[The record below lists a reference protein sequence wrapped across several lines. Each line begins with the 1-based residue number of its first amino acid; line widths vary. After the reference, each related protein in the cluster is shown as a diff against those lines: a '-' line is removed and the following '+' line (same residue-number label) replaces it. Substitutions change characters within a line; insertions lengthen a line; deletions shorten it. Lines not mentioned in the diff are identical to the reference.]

1 MKLKTTL
8 VLVALAFAGSAASAA
23 TVGVLRDPVTGDA
36 FDNNPVLG
44 PHGAEVHAD
53 YQTMNPTIDDV
64 YNFQINGASDLLVT
78 ANEYEANGVQMNP
91 ANFTLYSGTSTG
103 ESGAAADQIGSVFSF
118 TGADIKTTVFAGL
131 AVGSYFFEIT
141 GDATKP
147 LGADY
152 DVKIEA
158 PGSTGPL
165 PAVPE
170 PTNMAL
176 LLAGLG
182 LMGFMVKR
190 RSRN

>member
-23 TVGVLRDPVTGDA
+23 TVGVLRDPVTGAA
-36 FDNNPVLG
+36 FADNPVLG

-53 YQTMNPTIDDV
+53 YQSSGPVDDV
-64 YNFQINGASDLLVT
+64 YNFSINGVSDLLVT
-78 ANEYEANGVQMNP
+78 ANEYEANGVQLNP
-91 ANFTLYSGTSTG
+91 ADFTLYKGTSTG
-103 ESGAAADQIGSVFSF
+103 GSGSAATQIGSVFSF
-118 TGADIKTTVFAGL
+118 TGADIKTTVFSNL
-131 AVGSYFFEIT
+131 AIGSYFFEIT
-141 GDATKP
+141 GDASKP

-152 DVKIEA
+152 DVKIDA
-158 PGSTGPL
+158 PGSSGPL

-182 LMGFMVKR
+182 LMGFMAKR
-190 RSRN
+190 RSQN

>member
-1 MKLKTTL
+1 MKLKTTA
-8 VLVALAFAGSAASAA
+8 VLVALAFAGSVASAA
-23 TVGVLRDPVTGDA
+23 TVGVLRDPVTGA
-36 FDNNPVLG
+36 TFADNPILG

-53 YQTMNPTIDDV
+53 YQTSNATIDDV
-64 YNFQINGASDLLVT
+64 YNFQINGDSDLLVT
-78 ANEYEANGVQMNP
+78 ANEYEATGVQMNP
-91 ANFTLYSGTSTG
+91 ANFTLYSGTTDG
-103 ESGAAADQIGSVFSF
+103 TTAGTQVGSVFSF

-131 AVGSYFFEIT
+131 LAGSYYFEVT
-141 GDATKP
+141 GNATKP

-190 RSRN
+190 RSHN

>member
-1 MKLKTTL
+1 MKLKTTA
-8 VLVALAFAGSAASAA
+8 VLVALAFAGSVASAA
-23 TVGVLRDPVTGDA
+23 TVGVLRDPVTGAA
-36 FDNNPVLG
+36 FADNPVLG

-53 YQTMNPTIDDV
+53 YQTSNATIDDV
-64 YNFQINGASDLLVT
+64 YNFQINGDSDLLVT

-91 ANFTLYSGTSTG
+91 ANFTLYSGTTDGTSVGT
-103 ESGAAADQIGSVFSF
+103 QVGSVFSF

-131 AVGSYFFEIT
+131 LAGSYYFEVT
-141 GDATKP
+141 GNATKP

-190 RSRN
+190 RGHN

>member
-23 TVGVLRDPVTGDA
+23 TVGVLRDPVTGAA
-36 FDNNPVLG
+36 FADNPVLG

-53 YQTMNPTIDDV
+53 YQTLNASIDDV
-64 YNFQINGASDLLVT
+64 YNFQINGVSDLLVT

-91 ANFTLYSGTSTG
+91 ADFTLYKGTSTG
-103 ESGAAADQIGSVFSF
+103 GSGTDQVGSVFSF
-118 TGADIKTTVFAGL
+118 TGATIKTTVFSGL

-141 GDATKP
+141 GAATKP

-170 PTNMAL
+170 PANMAL

-182 LMGFMVKR
+182 VMGFMVKR
-190 RSRN
+190 RSQG

>member
-1 MKLKTTL
+1 MKLKTTA
-8 VLVALAFAGSAASAA
+8 VLVALAFAASAASAA
-23 TVGVLRDPVTGDA
+23 TVGVLRDPVTGATFAD
-36 FDNNPVLG
+36 NPVLG

-53 YQTMNPTIDDV
+53 YQTANASIDDV
-64 YNFQINGASDLLVT
+64 YNFQINGVSDLLVT

-91 ANFTLYSGTSTG
+91 ADFTLYSGTSAGGT
-103 ESGAAADQIGSVFSF
+103 SDPTTQIGSVFSF

-131 AVGSYFFEIT
+131 AIGSYYFEIT

-190 RSRN
+190 RSQG

>member
-1 MKLKTTL
+1 MKLKTTA
-8 VLVALAFAGSAASAA
+8 VLVALAFAASAASAA
-23 TVGVLRDPVTGDA
+23 TVGVLRDPVTGSSFA
-36 FDNNPVLG
+36 NNPVLG
-44 PHGAEVHAD
+44 PDGAEVHAD
-53 YQTMNPTIDDV
+53 YQTKNPSIDDV
-64 YNFQINGASDLLVT
+64 YNFQISDTSDLIVT

-91 ANFTLYSGTSTG
+91 ADFTLYMGTSTG
-103 ESGAAADQIGSVFSF
+103 GTSDPLTQVGSVFSF
-118 TGADIKTTVFAGL
+118 TGADIKTTTYANL
-131 AVGSYFFEIT
+131 TAGSYFFEVT
-141 GDATKP
+141 GAATKP

-158 PGSTGPL
+158 PNSTGPL

-190 RSRN
+190 RSQH